1 MRKIAP
7 DQRVEDP
14 LLMRL
19 IRAIVNDDERM
30 VTTLIGRSPSL
41 ARRHFEV
48 GATRQ
53 RETDFFFEEIKH
65 YLYAGDTA
73 LHAAAAGYRLGIA
86 RQLIKSGSDV
96 RAANRRG
103 AEPLHYA
110 ADGIPGSRH
119 WNPGAQADII
129 ALLIDAGA
137 DPNALDKSGVA
148 PLHRAVRQR
157 CLGAVDSLLRNR
169 SSVRLR
175 NKSGSTALHLAVQ
188 SVQVP
193 DLERTLRLLV
203 GAGADRSVKNNRG
216 ETAQKCLLNRP
227 TDDVRRGNVTYV
239 SGYAYTDEYRYLGD
253 H

>member
-188 SVQVP
+188 NTGRGGTGSAQSKALQREVIG
-193 DLERTLRLLV
+193 LLIK
-203 GAGADRSVKNNRG
+203 AGANPQDRDGRG
-216 ETAQKCLLNRP
+216 KT
-227 TDDVRRGNVTYV
+227 VRQCVRENWIE
-239 SGYAYTDEYRYLGD
+239 ALF
-253 H
+253 